1 MLQLGEYVK
10 FSYCALRGLNI
21 DLFHRRPHI
30 KPWGLPKFLPLNF
43 GKRSPFPYPGEGTLL
58 IGALLYPL
66 AAQNTRF
73 GITLKGTSPRMS
85 LLIYVWFV
93 AIPIFSP
100 YFTMVS

>member
-10 FSYCALRGLNI
+10 VSYCALRGLNI

-58 IGALLYPL
+58 IGTVYY
-66 AAQNTRF
+66 ND
-73 GITLKGTSPRMS
+73 IESSPS
-85 LLIYVWFV
+85 H
-93 AIPIFSP
+93 IFSLCN
-100 YFTMVS
+100 F